1 MGLQAVAGHAEHFG
15 VGSFERVQLIAKAL
29 PLGCATRR
37 AVLRIEVD
45 HHLLAFEA
53 RQADGLPAGGGCF
66 EVGNRLVD
74 GNGHESFLT
83 LGFVGATVRSGHP
96 GSARR
101 RNPGTDRAAS

>member
-1 MGLQAVAGHAEHFG
+1 MGLEAVAGDTEHFG
-15 VGSFERVQLIAKAL
+15 VGGFEGVQLIAKAL
-29 PLGCATRR
+29 ALGRATRG
-37 AVLRIEVD
+37 AVLRVEVD
-45 HHLLAFEA
+45 HHLLAFER

-96 GSARR
+96 GSAHR
-101 RNPGTDRAAS
+101 RNPGTDRATS